1 MDESKNK
8 EKKSEQNKKSEQETS
23 SEFEAERKAVESLYD
38 DIINTLKSERE
49 NLEREVRHE
58 YRNARRYVRANPEQG
73 VGIAFAGGII
83 AGILLGKLI
92 SR

>member
-1 MDESKNK
+1 ME
-8 EKKSEQNKKSEQETS
+8 EKKSKETTGEQES
-23 SEFEAERKAVESLYD
+23 ASEFEAERKAVESLYD
-38 DIINTLKSERE
+38 DIITTLKSERE
-49 NLEREVRHE
+49 NLEREMRHE

-83 AGILLGKLI
+83 AGVLLGKLI

>member
-1 MDESKNK
+1 MEESKAK
-8 EKKSEQNKKSEQETS
+8 EKKQNGNEKPKID
-23 SEFEAERKAVESLYD
+23 FKAEREAVESLYD
-38 DIINTLKSERE
+38 DIIDTLSGERE
-49 NLEREVRHE
+49 RIEREIRHE

-83 AGILLGKLI
+83 AGVLLGKLI